1 MKFLNKR
8 KKDSSKTD
16 EVLSWFS
23 ENNDII
29 VKKDICNESID
40 TSPIVMF
47 CKGVTDIYLLEESLF
62 PYLESVLS
70 RNEPLDRNTLGIR
83 YVVHE
88 MMIDTEN
95 KQKIE
100 HAIFS
105 GHVLIMIAST
115 KMLFTVN
122 LSKTPNR
129 SPEESNTEISIRG
142 ARDGFIEDLET
153 NFALIR
159 KRLKTSSL
167 HSKSFTIG
175 RRTQTSVSLLYI
187 NDIID
192 PDLLKRV
199 EQRISKIDIDA
210 LVSSSELEEEL
221 SDSMFSL
228 LPLLHNTGRPDL
240 AVQSL
245 IQGRFIIIVDGS
257 PTVLIGPASLG
268 ITLKSPEDAHASFY
282 MVSFERLLRFTGL
295 FTTITLPGLWVAL
308 TTFHQD
314 QLPYPLLATLT
325 LSRTGLP
332 LSLPL
337 EMFIMVTLFELFKEA
352 GARLPRA
359 VGQTVAVLGGLI
371 VGDAAIRAGLTSPTT
386 LVIVAITMIASYTF
400 VNQSLSGNLLYLR
413 IFTLIMC
420 GMFGLFGFFIAM
432 LSLFLMLSSLRSFD
446 YPYLAS
452 FATPNAADTI
462 KTILKAPYP
471 LNKKRSASM
480 FPKDITRQGEDNEK

>member
-1 MKFLNKR
+1 MKFINKR
-8 KKDSSKTD
+8 DRSSAKTD
-16 EVLSWFS
+16 ELLSWFH
-23 ENNDII
+23 ENQDII
-29 VKKDICNESID
+29 VKKDICVEK
-40 TSPIVMF
+40 TSTPIILMF
-47 CKGVTDIYLLEESLF
+47 CKGVTDISLLEESLL
-62 PYLESVLS
+62 PYIKDILCS
-70 RNEPLDRNTLGIR
+70 NEMLNASTLGDR

-88 MMIDTEN
+88 LNIDDER
-95 KQKIE
+95 KKKIE

-105 GHVLIMIAST
+105 GQVLITINGST
-115 KMLFTVN
+115 TLFTVN
-122 LSKTPNR
+122 LSKVPNR

-142 ARDGFIEDLET
+142 ARDGFIEDLTT

-175 RRTQTSVSLLYI
+175 RRTQTSVSLLFI

-192 PDLLKRV
+192 PDLVSRV
-199 EQRISKIDIDA
+199 EQRISNIDIDA
-210 LVSSSELEEEL
+210 LVSSSELEEQL
-221 SDSMFSL
+221 SDTMFSFF
-228 LPLLHNTGRPDL
+228 PLLHNTGRPDL

-245 IQGRFIIIVDGS
+245 MQGRFIIIVDGS

-337 EMFIMVTLFELFKEA
+337 EMFIMVILFELFKEA

-413 IFTLIMC
+413 IYLLVMC
-420 GMFGLFGFFIAM
+420 GMFGLFGFFIAI
-432 LSLFLMLSSLRSFD
+432 LSLFLMLASLRSFG
-446 YPYLAS
+446 YPYLSS
-452 FATPNAADTI
+452 FATPNAADTF
-462 KTILKAPYP
+462 KTFLKGPFP
-471 LNKKRSASM
+471 LQKNRAVYMGTQDKGQ
-480 FPKDITRQGEDNEK
+480 QGDSNE